1 MSTQNNRERS
11 STNGKLFFT
20 TTDLMNKL
28 NETFA
33 VGTSS
38 STDNDSLPHFELQ
51 RRLPDGS
58 TRKATPADQQLAD
71 MQSKF
76 QQVAAEVKDLTD
88 ENKLVWAELQRTEG
102 NRLYQQKKYQEA
114 MDVYLTCLIVKS
126 ESNLFMKTVFLPCLN
141 NLAQCTLQLGMYHK
155 TEMYCTIALEELVQS
170 TTTIT
175 TTNTATT
182 TTTTTTDEYDPLVAK
197 LYFRRGK
204 ARRLGGKYTLANE
217 DLQKTLTMVT
227 NTKPVVYREL
237 HLLEQA
243 MVESKRN
250 ETRQERAMQQIWK
263 TSTTPKSSSL
273 YDNVKQRTFSN
284 LRAKRKS
291 DDDLDERIN
300 VRENLSY
307 WAYYMA
313 VIARLAEHLLVLTG
327 DEETI
332 DHING
337 EKED

>member
-1 MSTQNNRERS
+1 MSTQNKTERS
-11 STNGKLFFT
+11 SSNGKLFFT

-28 NETFA
+28 NETVA

-141 NLAQCTLQLGMYHK
+141 NLAQCTLQLGMYLK
-155 TEMYCTIALEELVQS
+155 TEMFCTMALEELVQS
-170 TTTIT
+170 TTPI
-175 TTNTATT
+175 T
-182 TTTTTTDEYDPLVAK
+182 TTTTTTDEYDPIVAK

-227 NTKPVVYREL
+227 DTKPVVYREL

-243 MVESKRN
+243 MVEAKRN
-250 ETRQERAMQQIWK
+250 ETRQERAMQQIWN

-273 YDNVKQRTFSN
+273 YDDVKQRKYSN

-291 DDDLDERIN
+291 DDDLDEGIN

-313 VIARLAEHLLVLTG
+313 VIARLAERLLVLTG

-337 EKED
+337 KKED

>member
-1 MSTQNNRERS
+1 MTMSTQNKTERS

-28 NETFA
+28 NETVA
-33 VGTSS
+33 VGTSG

-141 NLAQCTLQLGMYHK
+141 NLAQCTLQLGMYLK
-155 TEMYCTIALEELVQS
+155 TEMFCTMALEELVQS
-170 TTTIT
+170 TTPI
-175 TTNTATT
+175 T
-182 TTTTTTDEYDPLVAK
+182 TTTTTTDEYDPIVAK

-227 NTKPVVYREL
+227 DTKPVVYREL

-243 MVESKRN
+243 MVEAKQN
-250 ETRQERAMQQIWK
+250 ETRQERAMQQIWN

-273 YDNVKQRTFSN
+273 YDDVKQRKYSN

-291 DDDLDERIN
+291 DDDLDEGIN

-313 VIARLAEHLLVLTG
+313 VIARLAERLLVLTG

-337 EKED
+337 KKED

>member
-1 MSTQNNRERS
+1 MSTQNKTERS
-11 STNGKLFFT
+11 SSNGKLFFT

-28 NETFA
+28 NETVA
-33 VGTSS
+33 VGTSG

-141 NLAQCTLQLGMYHK
+141 NLAQCTLQLGMYLK
-155 TEMYCTIALEELVQS
+155 TEMFCTMALEELVQS
-170 TTTIT
+170 TTPI
-175 TTNTATT
+175 T
-182 TTTTTTDEYDPLVAK
+182 TTTTTTDEYDPIVAK

-227 NTKPVVYREL
+227 DTKPVVYREL

-243 MVESKRN
+243 MVEAKQN
-250 ETRQERAMQQIWK
+250 ETRQERAMQQIWN

-273 YDNVKQRTFSN
+273 YDDVKQRKYSN

-291 DDDLDERIN
+291 DDDLDEGIN

-313 VIARLAEHLLVLTG
+313 VIARLAERLLVLTG

-337 EKED
+337 KKED

>member
-1 MSTQNNRERS
+1 MSTQNKTERS

-28 NETFA
+28 NETVA

-141 NLAQCTLQLGMYHK
+141 NLAQCTLQLGMYLK
-155 TEMYCTIALEELVQS
+155 TEMFCTMALEELVQS
-170 TTTIT
+170 TTPI
-175 TTNTATT
+175 T
-182 TTTTTTDEYDPLVAK
+182 TTTTTTDEYDPIVAK

-227 NTKPVVYREL
+227 DTKPVVYREL

-243 MVESKRN
+243 MVEAKQN
-250 ETRQERAMQQIWK
+250 ETRQERAMQQIWN

-273 YDNVKQRTFSN
+273 YDDVKQRKYSN

-291 DDDLDERIN
+291 DDDLDEGIN

-313 VIARLAEHLLVLTG
+313 VIARLAERLLVLTG

-337 EKED
+337 KKKN

>member
-1 MSTQNNRERS
+1 MTMSTQNKTERS

-28 NETFA
+28 NETVA

-141 NLAQCTLQLGMYHK
+141 NLAQCTLQLGMYLK
-155 TEMYCTIALEELVQS
+155 TEMFCTMALEELVQS
-170 TTTIT
+170 TTPI
-175 TTNTATT
+175 T
-182 TTTTTTDEYDPLVAK
+182 TTTTTTDEYDPIVAK

-227 NTKPVVYREL
+227 DTKPVVYREL

-243 MVESKRN
+243 MVEAKQN
-250 ETRQERAMQQIWK
+250 ETRQERAMQQIWN

-273 YDNVKQRTFSN
+273 YDDVKQRKYSN

-291 DDDLDERIN
+291 DDDLDEGIN

-313 VIARLAEHLLVLTG
+313 VIARLAERLLVLTG

-337 EKED
+337 KKED

>member
-1 MSTQNNRERS
+1 MSTQNKTERS
-11 STNGKLFFT
+11 SSNGKLFFT

-28 NETFA
+28 NETVA
-33 VGTSS
+33 VGTSG

-141 NLAQCTLQLGMYHK
+141 NLAQCTLQLGMYLK
-155 TEMYCTIALEELVQS
+155 TEMFCTMALEELVQS
-170 TTTIT
+170 TTPI
-175 TTNTATT
+175 T
-182 TTTTTTDEYDPLVAK
+182 TTTTTTDEYDPIVAK

-227 NTKPVVYREL
+227 DTKPVVYREL

-243 MVESKRN
+243 MVEAKQN
-250 ETRQERAMQQIWK
+250 ETRQERAMQQIWN

-273 YDNVKQRTFSN
+273 YDDVKQRKYSN

-291 DDDLDERIN
+291 DDDLDEGIN

-313 VIARLAEHLLVLTG
+313 VIARLAERLLVLTG

-337 EKED
+337 KKKN

>member
-1 MSTQNNRERS
+1 MTMSTQNKTERS

-28 NETFA
+28 NETVA

-141 NLAQCTLQLGMYHK
+141 NLAQCTLQLGMYLK
-155 TEMYCTIALEELVQS
+155 TEMFCTMALEELVQS
-170 TTTIT
+170 TTPI
-175 TTNTATT
+175 T
-182 TTTTTTDEYDPLVAK
+182 TTTTTTDEYDPIVAK

-227 NTKPVVYREL
+227 DTKPVVYREL

-243 MVESKRN
+243 MVEAKQN
-250 ETRQERAMQQIWK
+250 ETRQERAMQQIWN

-273 YDNVKQRTFSN
+273 YDDVKQRKYSN

-291 DDDLDERIN
+291 DDDLDEGIN

-313 VIARLAEHLLVLTG
+313 VIARLAERLLVLTG

-337 EKED
+337 KKKN